1 MSRPRQW
8 KLTHTQMWKRLQ
20 THLGEAIEQCLK
32 AAPEGSFEFIQSSH
46 HQCVDI
52 DHLGKACWTGMDYR
66 RSRDDLISYID
77 PLLQQIDFE
86 AVADRCN
93 FDFELGWGNGLEV
106 NITFTELP
114 LLSDVDEYGP
124 PTPETPVDPIVVI
137 TTMCPTVYICR
148 LQQNKRHL
156 VAPSPEDPVVQHAEN
171 RAPQPCAAEPPHVAK
186 RQRINTDSSSS
197 SSDDED
203 EGD

>member
-8 KLTHTQMWKRLQ
+8 KLTYTQMWKRLQ

-32 AAPEGSFEFIQSSH
+32 AAPEDSFDFIQYSH

-66 RSRDDLISYID
+66 RSRDELMRNVD
-77 PLLQQIDFE
+77 PLLQNIDFD

-124 PTPETPVDPIVVI
+124 PTSETAVDPIVII
-137 TTMCPTVYICR
+137 TTMCPTVYIRR
-148 LQQNKRHL
+148 LQQNKRAL
-156 VAPSPEDPVVQHAEN
+156 VAPAPEDPIEQDAGKPT
-171 RAPQPCAAEPPHVAK
+171 PQTCPAEPPRNAK
-186 RQRINTDSSSS
+186 RKWDDAGSSS
-197 SSDDED
+197 SSDDEQD
-203 EGD
+203 DF

>member
-8 KLTHTQMWKRLQ
+8 KLTYTQMWKRLQ

-32 AAPEGSFEFIQSSH
+32 AAPEDSFDFIQYSH

-66 RSRDDLISYID
+66 RSRDELMRHVD
-77 PLLQQIDFE
+77 PLLQNIDFD

-124 PTPETPVDPIVVI
+124 PISETPVDPIVII
-137 TTMCPTVYICR
+137 TTMCPTVYIRR
-148 LQQNKRHL
+148 LQHNKRAL
-156 VAPSPEDPVVQHAEN
+156 VAPAPEDPIEHHADEPT
-171 RAPQPCAAEPPHVAK
+171 PQTCPAGPPRSVK
-186 RQRINTDSSSS
+186 RKWNDAGSS
-197 SSDDED
+197 SSDDEQD
-203 EGD
+203 DF